1 MSDNLV
7 KRICDAWI
15 KDGLANECFWEG
27 WPQCPTP
34 DDSLTPKMVL
44 DRIKT
49 LQAALARAEAE
60 RDEVRDVL
68 RCGEFLLDRLRGLE
82 WIEGEYENTARDFFG
97 HVDPA
102 FHRFES
108 AIRQLKGQQHD

>member
-44 DRIKT
+44 DRIEA
-49 LQAALARAEAE
+49 LQAALAQAEAE
-60 RDEVRDVL
+60 RDAAYERAAGVVARWNNSTRD
-68 RCGEFLLDRLRGLE
+68 GDTEF
-82 WIEGEYENTARDFFG
+82 IA
-97 HVDPA
+97 A
-102 FHRFES
+102 
-108 AIRQLKGQQHD
+108 AIRQLKGQHHD